1 MSFFPAWHISAI
13 KFALVSKTLF
23 IKMLGVIIRILM
35 LVFFIFSS
43 SVFATD
49 TVNPRI
55 IAITANVK
63 LDSYFLEGDLSGI
76 ILNDS
81 LDNFTLILAVN
92 NKIWFDDS
100 FILSRKEKTLIK
112 PHLIRLFKT
121 ATDKNDKAVLA
132 LFLKSILEA

>member
-13 KFALVSKTLF
+13 KFALTSKF
-23 IKMLGVIIRILM
+23 ILINGLGFVIRILM
-35 LVFFIFSS
+35 LVYLIFSS

-63 LDSYFLEGDLSGI
+63 LDSYFLEGDLSSI

-81 LDNFTLILAVN
+81 LDNFTLILDAN

-121 ATDKNDKAVLA
+121 ATDKKDKAVLA